1 MSRKAQAM
9 DGRTDPEYGQGATQA
24 TGQPMQQATAVAPHP
39 VVPDNP
45 ILPQDA
51 QDRHQGDPRPRPEW
65 PSSTRPRT
73 QAGDRGAE
81 CEDRTN
87 KVLIGLPIP
96 TRRGEEQR
104 AQVCPAESATG
115 HVPCRQPN
123 AAGTAPARGE
133 PGNLSYYCLVAH
145 TGETS
150 VAVKVETWARGRG
163 HGKRPQ
169 KVTEGA
175 LTFVALD
182 EAAQPRT
189 LAAGEAG

>member
-1 MSRKAQAM
+1 MAEQHA
-9 DGRTDPEYGQGATQA
+9 
-24 TGQPMQQATAVAPHP
+24 
-39 VVPDNP
+39 
-45 ILPQDA
+45 
-51 QDRHQGDPRPRPEW
+51 
-65 PSSTRPRT
+65 PRT

-81 CEDRTN
+81 CEDPAN

-96 TRRGEEQR
+96 TRRGEEHR
-104 AQVCPAESATG
+104 AQACPAESATG

-123 AAGTAPARGE
+123 ATGTAPVRGE
-133 PGNLSYYCLVAH
+133 AGNLSCYCLVAH

-163 HGKRPQ
+163 HGKHPQ
-169 KVTEGA
+169 KVTEGVF
-175 LTFVALD
+175 TFVALD